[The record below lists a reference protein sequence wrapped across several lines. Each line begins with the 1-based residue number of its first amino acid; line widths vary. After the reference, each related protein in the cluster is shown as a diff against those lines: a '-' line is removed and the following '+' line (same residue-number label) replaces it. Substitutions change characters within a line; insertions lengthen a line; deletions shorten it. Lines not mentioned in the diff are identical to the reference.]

1 MALTH
6 LPHLFLRAR
15 RAGPSAPA
23 GDGAWRLSLRLLAA
37 AGVLLGASEPAQ
49 AIPAFAR
56 QLGVKCSTCHTPVP
70 PRLNNLGVTF
80 KRLGYRMPDADEEG
94 RLVLKLKPS
103 RSPFDDTS
111 LIGDFRMERERGEPT
126 TLVLDEVEAMAAGS
140 IDPRVSYAAQ
150 VAWDGEFDLEAL
162 EGQLLLG
169 SPSRNATARFGL
181 LAPLQWE
188 KWNHQRLTISRP
200 LLVSTRVPID
210 GLEGPLW
217 TDPQAGVELG
227 LNLTSLGETG
237 AMRSTFV
244 SVGVFNGFSPA
255 DGELSR
261 RENNGFKDVLL
272 QATHLWGDSNTV
284 SALYYRGKISGI
296 GAAAFDDRVERW
308 ALVGN
313 YRVRTGTDVLAG
325 VGLGRDTAAP
335 AGIGRVSSRGWFLE
349 ADHGFGERTAL
360 AVRYERFEPN
370 RDAAGL
376 DLRGPT
382 LSATHHLFDNV
393 LLAAEYRG
401 LKTGDDER
409 DRMFVVRAVLAY

>member
-1 MALTH
+1 MALAQR
-6 LPHLFLRAR
+6 LRPPVHAGR
-15 RAGPSAPA
+15 RTPGAPV
-23 GDGAWRLSLRLLAA
+23 GERAWRIAFRLLGAA
-37 AGVLLGASEPAQ
+37 VVVAGASEPAQ

-94 RLVLKLKPS
+94 RLVLKPKSS
-103 RSPFDDTS
+103 RSPFEDTS
-111 LIGDFRMERERGEPT
+111 LVGDFRLESERGEPT

-140 IDPRVSYAAQ
+140 IDARVSYAAQ
-150 VAWDGEFDLEAL
+150 VAWEGEFELEGL

-169 SPSRNATARFGL
+169 SPSRNVTARFGL

-200 LLVSTRVPID
+200 LLVSTRVPIE

-217 TDPQAGVELG
+217 RDSQVGVELG
-227 LNLTSLGETG
+227 VNLTSLGETG
-237 AMRSTFV
+237 AMRSTFL

-261 RENNGFKDVLL
+261 RENNDFKDVML
-272 QATHLWGDSNTV
+272 QTTHLWGDSNTV
-284 SALYYRGKISGI
+284 SALYYRGRISDI
-296 GAAAFDDRVERW
+296 GEEAFTDRVERW

-313 YRVRTGTDVLAG
+313 YRLRTGTDFLGG

-349 ADHGFGERTAL
+349 VDHGFGERTAL
-360 AVRYERFEPN
+360 ALRYERFEPN
-370 RDAAGL
+370 RDAGL

-393 LLAAEYRG
+393 LLAAEYRA
-401 LKTGDDER
+401 LKAGDDAR

>member
-1 MALTH
+1 MAVAH
-6 LPHLFLRAR
+6 LPVRTTRSVRVSAR
-15 RAGPSAPA
+15 VREKV
-23 GDGAWRLSLRLLAA
+23 WRVSIRLLAA
-37 AGVLLGASEPAQ
+37 AFVLLGVGGLAE

-56 QLGVKCSTCHTPVP
+56 QFGVKCTTCHSPVP

-94 RLVLKLKPS
+94 RLVLKQKPS

-111 LIGDFRMERERGEPT
+111 LVGDFRGESARGEPT
-126 TLVLDEVEAMAAGS
+126 ALALDEAEAMAGGS

-150 VAWDGEFDLEAL
+150 IAWDGEFELEGL

-169 SPSRNATARFGL
+169 SPSRNVTTRFGL

-217 TDPQAGVELG
+217 RDPQVGVEVG
-227 LNLTSLGETG
+227 VNLTALGETG
-237 AMRSTFV
+237 AMRSTFL
-244 SVGVFNGFSPA
+244 SLGVFNGFSPA
-255 DGELSR
+255 DGELLR
-261 RENNGFKDVLL
+261 RENNDFKDVML

-284 SALYYRGKISGI
+284 GVLYYRGKISGI
-296 GAAAFDDRVERW
+296 GDEAFADRVERW

-313 YRVRTGTDVLAG
+313 YRIRTGTDFLAG
-325 VGLGRDTAAP
+325 VGLGRDTATP
-335 AGIGRVSSRGWFLE
+335 GDIGQVRSRGWFVE
-349 ADHGFGERTAL
+349 ADHGFGERTAV
-360 AVRYERFEPN
+360 AVRYEGFEPN

-382 LSATHHLFDNV
+382 VSATHHLFDNV
-393 LLAAEYRG
+393 LLSAEYQG
-401 LKTGDDER
+401 LKAGDTAR
-409 DRMFVVRAVLAY
+409 DRMFVFRAVLAY

>member
-1 MALTH
+1 MALAH
-6 LPHLFLRAR
+6 LLQGASAAR
-15 RAGPSAPA
+15 SAPV
-23 GDGAWRLSLRLLAA
+23 GRRVWRVSIRLVATA
-37 AGVLLGASEPAQ
+37 FVAFGTSRPAQ

-56 QLGVKCSTCHTPVP
+56 QFGVKCSTCHSPVP

-80 KRLGYRMPDADEEG
+80 KRLGYRMPDADDEG

-111 LIGDFRMERERGEPT
+111 LVGDFRAESERDEPT
-126 TLVLDEVEAMAAGS
+126 SLVLDEVEAMAGGS

-150 VAWDGEFDLEAL
+150 VAWGGEFELEGL

-169 SPSRNATARFGL
+169 PPSRNVTARFGL

-217 TDPQAGVELG
+217 LDPQVGVEVG
-227 LNLTSLGETG
+227 VNLTALGETG
-237 AMRSTFV
+237 AMRSTFL
-244 SVGVFNGFSPA
+244 SLGVFNGFSPA

-261 RENNGFKDVLL
+261 RENNGFKDVMV

-284 SALYYRGKISGI
+284 GILYYRGKISGI
-296 GAAAFDDRVERW
+296 GEEAFADRIERW

-313 YRVRTGTDVLAG
+313 YRIRTGTDFLAG
-325 VGLGRDTAAP
+325 VGLGRDTAT
-335 AGIGRVSSRGWFLE
+335 AGDIGGVRSRGWFLE
-349 ADHGFGERTAL
+349 ADHGFGERTAA
-360 AVRYERFEPN
+360 AVRYERFEPK
-370 RDAAGL
+370 RDVAGL

-382 LSATHHLFDNV
+382 VSATHHLFENV

-401 LKTGDDER
+401 LKAGDNPR
-409 DRMFVVRAVLAY
+409 DRMIVLRAVVAY